1 MKWSAFIMSL
11 PTDPVILLSFI
22 NTKLRDFYPDLDML
36 CNELELSKN
45 EIENKLSKI
54 DYYYDTKLNQFV

>member
-1 MKWSAFIMSL
+1 MSL

-54 DYYYDTKLNQFV
+54 DYYYDTKLNQFI

>member
-1 MKWSAFIMSL
+1 MSL

-36 CNELELSKN
+36 CNEHELSKN

>member
-1 MKWSAFIMSL
+1 MSL

>member
-1 MKWSAFIMSL
+1 MSL

-54 DYYYDTKLNQFV
+54 DYYYDTKSVCLNSHVHY

>member
-1 MKWSAFIMSL
+1 MSL
-11 PTDPVILLSFI
+11 PTDPAILLSFI

>member
-1 MKWSAFIMSL
+1 MSL

-54 DYYYDTKLNQFV
+54 DYY

>member
-1 MKWSAFIMSL
+1 MSL
-11 PTDPVILLSFI
+11 PTYPVILLSFI

>member
-1 MKWSAFIMSL
+1 MSL

-45 EIENKLSKI
+45 EIENKLSKL